1 MKKAF
6 LVVLALLMCLA
17 FAACGQKKTD
27 NPAAETTSTGIE
39 YVIESTTE
47 PVTKDWNVTPIDDT
61 PEIPFDD
68 WNTEQ
73 VIDGG
78 YVKLDKDG
86 LYYVDAATNQ
96 KTLILK
102 EDYVVYAFNGKTIVF
117 CQRRVDPTVDF
128 DRSYLFEN
136 EEAGGPVSAEAYEV
150 DDVMEYDIATG
161 KTQKL
166 FTKYCAGGGL
176 LYFNERAV
184 YFEDIKE
191 SQVGYRD
198 GYDPYNL
205 TLYSFDRETGAREI
219 ILEGSFDARMREIL
233 GKPCIELEDGIY
245 NISEATPVKLFD
257 VPHGKYQWTDGTYAY
272 SVQESYRQDESKAIT
287 LWACK
292 ISDGTE
298 EKLKEF
304 EATDEMYYGGTE
316 FQGRYV
322 LCGAD
327 ITKQQ
332 NEYTV
337 SYGAT
342 EYQVYDL
349 LTKKTIEI
357 NPDEYDAIFNIN
369 SVLVSWIDL
378 GDGVYQISY
387 YDDDG
392 NHVYYDKWKVRGE
405 LYEIT
410 PDGYSVKTGETEEGK
425 PILSFVSNPL
435 EFLHTR

>member
-1 MKKAF
+1 MKKA
-6 LVVLALLMCLA
+6 LLIILALLVCMV
-17 FAACGQKKTD
+17 FAACGQRKSDSPTT
-27 NPAAETTSTGIE
+27 ETTSATT
-39 YVIESTTE
+39 ESITELTTE

-102 EDYVVYAFNGKTIVF
+102 EDYVVYAFNGKKVLY
-117 CQRRVDPTVDF
+117 CQSRVDPTVDF

-136 EEAGGPVSAEAYEV
+136 EEGEAVPAEAYEV

-161 KTQKL
+161 KAQKL
-166 FTKYCAGGGL
+166 FTKYCAGGGIV
-176 LYFNERAV
+176 YFNENAV
-184 YFEDIKE
+184 YFNDIKE
-191 SQVGYRD
+191 SQIGYRD
-198 GYDPYNL
+198 DFDLYNR
-205 TLYSFDRETGAREI
+205 TMYSFDRKTGAREI

-245 NISEATPVKLFD
+245 DISAATPVKLFD
-257 VPHGKYQWTDGTYAY
+257 VPHGKYQWTDGINAY
-272 SVQESYRQDESKAIT
+272 SVQETYSQDESRTIT

-298 EKLKEF
+298 ERLKEF

-322 LCGAD
+322 LCGAE

-349 LTKKTIEI
+349 LKRRTIEVD
-357 NPDEYDAIFNIN
+357 PGYYDELTFVNG
-369 SVLVSWIDL
+369 VMVTWMKTE
-378 GDGVYQISY
+378 DGEYQIGY
-387 YDDDG
+387 FDDDG
-392 NHVYYDKWKVRGE
+392 NFEYYDTVKLKGD
-405 LYEIT
+405 LSDIT
-410 PDGYSVKTGETEEGK
+410 PDGYEIRTGETEDGA
-425 PILSFVSNPL
+425 PILSFVSRPL
-435 EFLHTR
+435 EFLQDK